1 MFVRWKRR
9 KRTYGRGGGG
19 CRGEWEADR
28 AGDSIDVVLV
38 ESLRVGGR
46 VRQRFVCHLAH
57 VHENQM
63 DWVGRR
69 ADFWEQIIP
78 RLDALRL
85 DLSERAK
92 IEAQLD
98 RVMPRLS
105 PDEQAASDK
114 ATTELRGR
122 AQVVASFI
130 QSRRRGK
137 YHTRNRSA

>member
-9 KRTYGRGGGG
+9 KRTYGRGG
-19 CRGEWEADR
+19 RGEEGAER

-57 VHENQM
+57 VHEKQM
-63 DWVGRR
+63 AWIGRR
-69 ADFWEQIIP
+69 ADFWKQVIP

-105 PDEQAASDK
+105 PDGQAASDK
-114 ATTELRGR
+114 ATTEHR
-122 AQVVASFI
+122 AWNQPGISFI